1 MGSLPAQWKASIP
14 FLCSVTYD
22 NTSFTDIPP
31 SVPLSLIDISDYL
44 GGHKYPARRLSFC
57 PTTYPPPTSDEEMTS
72 RKSPGW
78 CDLSRALGTAAHEA
92 GNPIILNGSQ
102 KSSNLQHCNRVFW
115 CASFHRTSR
124 TTAVHDHT
132 DPDQFRNTSLQNDRR
147 NNRIDGLLRAKR
159 IKLGDRRGVCTCK
172 FQLWWNGT

>member
-1 MGSLPAQWKASIP
+1 MKKMSLSTTQLSFPDTITMDTPTFSNIATMDTGPLSITDDLHTAYQSAVDIQCIQFQLDCHVKDLSAQWKASIP

-44 GGHKYPARRLSFC
+44 GGQKYPARRLSFC
-57 PTTYPPPTSDEEMTS
+57 PTTYPPPTLDEEMTS
-72 RKSPGW
+72 RKSPCW

-102 KSSNLQHCNRVFW
+102 KSR
-115 CASFHRTSR
+115 
-124 TTAVHDHT
+124 
-132 DPDQFRNTSLQNDRR
+132 
-147 NNRIDGLLRAKR
+147 
-159 IKLGDRRGVCTCK
+159 
-172 FQLWWNGT
+172 